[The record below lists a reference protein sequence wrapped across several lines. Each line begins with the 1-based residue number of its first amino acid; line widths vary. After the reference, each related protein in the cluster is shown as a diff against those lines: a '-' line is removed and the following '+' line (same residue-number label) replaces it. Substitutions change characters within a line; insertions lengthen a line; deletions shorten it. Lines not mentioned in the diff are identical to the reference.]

1 MLQTH
6 KKLMT
11 SLLLFSLTCWGVGA
25 QKIVL
30 GTYYFKNGVGIYTG
44 ELSKNKPHGKGRATY
59 NNGDVYEGDWVN
71 GLMEGQG
78 ILRQADGTKY
88 KGEFRAGLKDGH
100 GIQEDKNGNR
110 FEGEFRAGEKIL
122 R

>member
-1 MLQTH
+1 
-6 KKLMT
+6 
-11 SLLLFSLTCWGVGA
+11 
-25 QKIVL
+25 
-30 GTYYFKNGVGIYTG
+30 
-44 ELSKNKPHGKGRATY
+44 
-59 NNGDVYEGDWVN
+59 
-71 GLMEGQG
+71 MEGQG